1 MSHTTL
7 SAEVNKDVCETFG
20 CFTEDTAKTKYFYSL
35 LLCQAILKTTRFPE
49 FNSTDKET
57 KESTDLPLPCY
68 YCVIIKHIKQ
78 EY

>member
-57 KESTDLPLPCY
+57 KEINRLTLTLLLLRY
-68 YCVIIKHIKQ
+68 N
-78 EY
+78 

>member
-1 MSHTTL
+1 MNHTTL
-7 SAEVNKDVCETFG
+7 SAKVNKDVCETFG